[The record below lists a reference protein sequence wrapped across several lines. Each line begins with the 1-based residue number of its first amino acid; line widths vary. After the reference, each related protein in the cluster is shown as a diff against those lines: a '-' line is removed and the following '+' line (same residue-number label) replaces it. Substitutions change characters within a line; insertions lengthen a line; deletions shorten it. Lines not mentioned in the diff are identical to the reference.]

1 MNLLS
6 RFSLILAVV
15 FTGVVVAVGLSY
27 RSSKQKI
34 GSLIS
39 DRTTEHANAF
49 RNAARL
55 QSAGLKS
62 LVSSYSWWDDM
73 VNFMAKPDPAWASE
87 NIENIVG
94 MPGGCDAL
102 WVLNNE
108 LGLVHTIDVDYRRPA
123 VPFPSPEQ
131 VRDHI
136 AGRYEFGYYT
146 IIDGSIWQIFGA
158 AVQDPRFWRHETP
171 VAGYLL
177 IGKRWDEAWLVQLGD
192 LCQSRLSVALATDSS
207 ADPAFTAPPPRLST
221 SSGYAFTAP
230 ITGLD
235 GRQIALVTGTFDA
248 TAIEQVR
255 QSLGEQAFIF
265 AASIATLLALLA
277 LFIGLTIVRPLGRIT
292 RSLESRN
299 PIHLA
304 DLLVAKSDF
313 GEIARLLS
321 SQFRQGRMLQE
332 EIRRRLAASE
342 ADDEDQQ
349 RETNE
354 ALRLRLAS
362 DLHDGPLQSLYA
374 AGLKISSLEAA
385 VTAGRPPTT
394 SQLAAIRTI
403 LTECSADLRN
413 LLLDLEPE
421 ELRDQDLEIS
431 LQRFERYMQSIS
443 RQAAQLSIE
452 EGVLD
457 GLSRDAQ
464 IHIYYVTRELISNA
478 ARHARPDHTSLFF
491 RREAG
496 FLVIR
501 WENDGFTPSD
511 AVTSGHGL
519 RNIGQRIQQLEG
531 TWTYRIHRGRT
542 WQVVIEIP
550 FTALCGPMN
559 VNAVVQIAPPRKSSR
574 SPFPPS
580 ASSSSEH

>member
-1 MNLLS
+1 MNLLT
-6 RFSLILAVV
+6 RLSLILAVV

-34 GSLIS
+34 GTLIS
-39 DRTTEHANAF
+39 DRTEEHAVFF
-49 RNAARL
+49 RSGAKL

-62 LVSSYSWWDDM
+62 LVASYSWWDDM
-73 VNFMAKPDPAWASE
+73 VQFMQDPDPTWASN

-102 WVLNNE
+102 WVLGTD
-108 LGLVHTIDVDYRRPA
+108 LSLVHTIDVDYRRPR
-123 VPFPSPEQ
+123 VPFDSADSLRE
-131 VRDHI
+131 HI
-136 AGRYEFGYYT
+136 AEGFEFSYFTVIEGE
-146 IIDGSIWQIFGA
+146 IWQIFGS
-158 AVQDPRFWRHETP
+158 AVQDPTFWRHETP
-171 VAGYLL
+171 VVGYLL
-177 IGKRWDEAWLVQLGD
+177 IGKRWDESWLSQLGN
-192 LCQSRLSVALATDSS
+192 LCQSRLSVTIEPS
-207 ADPAFTAPPPRLST
+207 ADADFTNAPLRAAPT
-221 SSGYAFTAP
+221 SGYFFTSP
-230 ITGLD
+230 INGLNNT
-235 GRQIALVTGTFDA
+235 RIATVTGTFDA
-248 TAIEQVR
+248 TTIEQVR
-255 QSLGEQAFIF
+255 QSLGEQALIF
-265 AASIATLLALLA
+265 ASSIAILLALLA
-277 LFIGLTIVRPLGRIT
+277 IFIGLTIVRPLGRIT

-332 EIRRRLAASE
+332 EIRRRLAA
-342 ADDEDQQ
+342 ANPDDDDHH

-374 AGLKISSLEAA
+374 AGLKISSLEALTSSGRSPS
-385 VTAGRPPTT
+385 TA
-394 SQLAAIRTI
+394 QLASIRGI

-421 ELRDQDLEIS
+421 ELRDQDLETS

-443 RQAAQLSIE
+443 RQSAQLSIE

-464 IHIYYVTRELISNA
+464 IHVYYIARELISNA
-478 ARHARPDHTSLFF
+478 ARHARPDHTSFF
-491 RREAG
+491 LRREAG

-501 WENDGFTPSD
+501 WENDGFTPND
-511 AVTSGHGL
+511 AVTSGNGL

-550 FTALCGPMN
+550 FTALFGAMN
-559 VNAVVQIAPPRKSSR
+559 VASVGDLAPPRSSLR
-574 SPFPPS
+574 SATPPPS
-580 ASSSSEH
+580 ENTGED

>member
-1 MNLLS
+1 MNLIS
-6 RFSLILAVV
+6 RLSLILAVV
-15 FTGVVVAVGLSY
+15 FGGIAVAVGLSY
-27 RSSKQKI
+27 RSSAQKVR
-34 GSLIS
+34 SLIS
-39 DRTTEHANAF
+39 ERTEEHAVFF
-49 RNAARL
+49 RSAAEL

-73 VNFMAKPDPAWASE
+73 VAFTQKPDPAWASE
-87 NIENIVG
+87 NIDTIVG
-94 MPGGCDAL
+94 MPNGCEAM
-102 WVLNNE
+102 WVLNPQLE
-108 LGLVHTIDVDYRRPA
+108 PIHTIDAGFRRPPL
-123 VPFPSPEQ
+123 PFTTAQEL
-131 VRDHI
+131 RERIADH
-136 AGRYEFGYYT
+136 YEFSFHT
-146 IIDGSIWQIFGA
+146 IIEGRVWQIFGA
-158 AVQDPRFWRHETP
+158 AVQDPSFWRHETP

-177 IGKRWDEAWLVQLGD
+177 IGIPWDETWLARLGN
-192 LCQSRLSVALATDSS
+192 LAQSRVKVVIPDAASTIAPMEEGAVLS
-207 ADPAFTAPPPRLST
+207 
-221 SSGYAFTAP
+221 SSGYGFTVP
-230 ITGLD
+230 IKGL
-235 GRQIALVTGTFDA
+235 GNREIATVHGTFDA
-248 TAIEQVR
+248 TGIEQVR
-255 QSLGEQAFIF
+255 RSLGEQALIF
-265 AASIATLLALLA
+265 ATGIALLLALLA

-304 DLLVAKSDF
+304 DLLVSKSDF

-332 EIRRRLAASE
+332 EIRRRLAA
-342 ADDEDQQ
+342 ADPDDENLHH
-349 RETNE
+349 ESNE

-362 DLHDGPLQSLYA
+362 NLHDGPLQSLYA

-385 VTAGRPPTT
+385 TTAGRPASTV
-394 SQLAAIRTI
+394 QLAGIRTI

-421 ELRDQDLEIS
+421 ELRDQDLESS

-443 RQAAQLSIE
+443 RQSAQLSIE

-464 IHIYYVTRELISNA
+464 LHVYYVTRELISNA

-496 FLVIR
+496 FLVIQ

-511 AVTSGHGL
+511 GLNSGNGL

-531 TWTYRIHRGRT
+531 TWSHRIHRGRT
-542 WQVVIEIP
+542 WQVNIEIP
-550 FTALCGPMN
+550 FSGSFGPLSVPTTPALDR
-559 VNAVVQIAPPRKSSR
+559 PRSSSR
-574 SPFPPS
+574 PPMPTFDDPD
-580 ASSSSEH
+580 APKD